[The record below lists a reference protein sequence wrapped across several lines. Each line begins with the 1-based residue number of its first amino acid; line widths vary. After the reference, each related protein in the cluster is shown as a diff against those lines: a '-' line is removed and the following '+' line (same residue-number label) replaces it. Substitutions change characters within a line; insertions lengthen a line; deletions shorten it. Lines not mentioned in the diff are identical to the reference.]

1 MGMAR
6 ALLSSFSMKLRTL
19 ASLAVSTALA
29 AAPAATAFAD
39 SSPATQTASLTTSA
53 TVGHAVSPT
62 ISTSD
67 AERYGQREA
76 HDAKTTKV
84 AEFAGGH
91 RVYIIG
97 GSALTLAL
105 IIVLIV
111 LLV

>member
-1 MGMAR
+1 MT
-6 ALLSSFSMKLRTL
+6 LRTF
-19 ASLAVSTALA
+19 ASLAVSAALA

-39 SSPATQTASLTTSA
+39 TSHAAQPTSTTQVA
-53 TVGHAVSPT
+53 AVNHDASPT
-62 ISTSD
+62 GSASD
-67 AERYGQREA
+67 AERYAQREA

-84 AEFAGGH
+84 AEFNGGH

-97 GSALTLAL
+97 GSALTLVL